1 MPKCIK
7 MDRFRYISSEAWRA
21 LTAIEMGLKNH
32 EVVPPELALKISHIK
47 RSCAGFIRLV
57 QEHLIPYSLV
67 AYETD
72 NRHSTKG
79 YRLTNMGYDYLALNQ
94 FFKSEQLS
102 SLGTMV
108 GAGKESDV
116 YIGTAG
122 GRCGQTSDES
132 EGLSEGLPLEGDL
145 VIVKFHRLGRTSF
158 RKVKNKRE
166 YHQHRN
172 KCSWLYL
179 DRLASKR
186 EFEMMQGLYNNG
198 VPVPMPYA
206 HNRNAVLMSYVKES
220 SPLYRLLP
228 VVLSSNQSATAR
240 ALYYQAKDILEKIA
254 GLGLVHGDF
263 NEFNLM
269 VTGLDSTPNEKAD
282 TDPKLVLIDFPQ
294 MISRDH
300 KLAKSIYERDVEG
313 VVNFFSRYF
322 EIPSDDLPSS
332 LDTIKRTSDI
342 DVQLKAPGYISHN
355 NNNNNHRRLRHTV
368 DDSLLGTVARLQLSS
383 SSSTEGESES
393 ENGESELDN
402 TDSAAESKSE
412 CDNEQ
417 KSETEEEESESESDE
432 ECATDSVK
440 YSNTANDTDV
450 RIMKTK
456 TAPSAF
462 TVEEIRERQR
472 RERRRQKQVDF
483 NRQLKRHN
491 RAAMKRQ
498 GRLNMKAETLL
509 FG

>member
-1 MPKCIK
+1 MKNGALLRGESCWLRQLPVSALSSTPSTKI
-7 MDRFRYISSEAWRA
+7 DFRHAE
-21 LTAIEMGLKNH
+21 IEMGLKNH

-145 VIVKFHRLGRTSF
+145 VI
-158 RKVKNKRE
+158 
-166 YHQHRN
+166 
-172 KCSWLYL
+172 
-179 DRLASKR
+179 
-186 EFEMMQGLYNNG
+186 GLYNNG

-332 LDTIKRTSDI
+332 LDTIK
-342 DVQLKAPGYISHN
+342 
-355 NNNNNHRRLRHTV
+355 
-368 DDSLLGTVARLQLSS
+368 
-383 SSSTEGESES
+383 
-393 ENGESELDN
+393 
-402 TDSAAESKSE
+402 
-412 CDNEQ
+412 
-417 KSETEEEESESESDE
+417 
-432 ECATDSVK
+432 
-440 YSNTANDTDV
+440 
-450 RIMKTK
+450 
-456 TAPSAF
+456 
-462 TVEEIRERQR
+462 
-472 RERRRQKQVDF
+472 
-483 NRQLKRHN
+483 
-491 RAAMKRQ
+491 
-498 GRLNMKAETLL
+498 
-509 FG
+509 